1 MRIASQF
8 VLAAALLAFA
18 ASGFAGNP
26 EAGRQKATACI
37 ACHGDATFPGI
48 FYTLQLAGRNADKLA
63 IKTNKYRTG
72 KIHSPIMAL
81 FTMHLKDEDIA
92 DISAWYQSLGKPALM
107 LPFSMIKGDDDEEAG
122 MSSSAPATSSY
133 AAR

>member
-1 MRIASQF
+1 MNAARTLT
-8 VLAAALLAFA
+8 LAATLLAMA
-18 ASGFAGNP
+18 TPTLAGNP

-37 ACHGDATFPGI
+37 ACHGDANFPGL

-72 KIHSPIMAL
+72 KIHSPIMAA
-81 FTMHLKDEDIA
+81 FTIPLKEEDIA

-107 LPFSMIKGDDDEEAG
+107 LPFSMIKGDDEVQTG
-122 MSSSAPATSSY
+122 PVSATPTGSAY